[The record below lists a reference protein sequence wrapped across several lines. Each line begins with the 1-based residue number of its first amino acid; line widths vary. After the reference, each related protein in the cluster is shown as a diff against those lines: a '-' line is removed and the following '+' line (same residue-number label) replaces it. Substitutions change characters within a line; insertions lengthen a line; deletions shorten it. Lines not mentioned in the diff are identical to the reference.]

1 MAAVKGY
8 KLILTL
14 PASMSLERR
23 MIPRAF
29 GAELHLTDPTKGFP
43 GVIEK
48 ANELRSN
55 ILNSHILQHIQYI
68 TSQLIGLFNS
78 HILQQF
84 ENPADPKVF
93 FV

>member
-55 ILNSHILQHIQYI
+55 ILNSHIL
-68 TSQLIGLFNS
+68 L
-78 HILQQF
+78 QF